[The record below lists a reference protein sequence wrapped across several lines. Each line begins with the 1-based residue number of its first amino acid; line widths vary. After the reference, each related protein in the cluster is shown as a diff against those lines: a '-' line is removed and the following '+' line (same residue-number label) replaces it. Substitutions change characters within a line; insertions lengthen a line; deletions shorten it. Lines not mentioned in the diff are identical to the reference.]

1 MIRGAARVGRGLN
14 APGRACRCVFWLI
27 SVAACASEAAP
38 ALDLE
43 VALAAPP
50 RPSNCATVAAGANL
64 QAEVEGVLEGAVLCL
79 EPGSYS
85 GPLTVSR
92 RVEIW
97 GPREAV
103 IRSAGEGTTIQIEA
117 DGSAITGLTVDGSGG
132 RFDTLDAAIHVVAD
146 DVRVEGVRV
155 QGAAFG
161 LLVEKANRASIL
173 NNVVQGPDQGPLG
186 LRGDGIRLWETRD
199 SVVRDNQVIGC
210 RDMVVWYS
218 SRNRLV
224 RNTVVRSRYGT
235 HFMYSHD
242 NHVQGNRYIDNVVG
256 IFIMYSRNLVLRDNL
271 LARSTGPGG
280 MGLGIKESGNLT
292 VSDNAFIANT
302 KGVYMDTAPLE
313 PDDFNTFE
321 NNGFFHSEV
330 AVLMHSSEKRNAFR
344 GNQFVSNHSQLQVE
358 GGGDALSVEWDGN
371 SFDDYA
377 GFDMDRDGFGD
388 IPYELRRLSSQLEST
403 YPQLQFFR
411 GAITLQ
417 LLDAISSLFPM
428 VEPKTTMVDP
438 RPAMGPVDWSRFDAR

>member
-1 MIRGAARVGRGLN
+1 MIRGAARVGHGLN
-14 APGRACRCVFWLI
+14 APGRACWCVFWLI
-27 SVAACASEAAP
+27 SVAACASEAP
-38 ALDLE
+38 PPLDVE

-50 RPSNCATVAAGANL
+50 RPHDCATVAAGANL
-64 QAEVEGVLEGAVLCL
+64 QAEVEGAEEGAALCL

-85 GPLTVSR
+85 GPLTLSR

-103 IRSAGEGTTIQIEA
+103 IRSAGEGTTIEIAA
-117 DGSAITGLTVDGSGG
+117 DGSALSGLTVDGSGG
-132 RFDTLDAAIHVVAD
+132 RFDTLDAAVHVIAD

-173 NNVVQGPDQGPLG
+173 NNLVQGPDQGPLG

-218 SRNRLV
+218 SRNQLV

-242 NHVQGNRYIDNVVG
+242 NHVEGNRYVDNVVG

-321 NNGFFHSEV
+321 NNAFFHSDV
-330 AVLMHSSEKRNAFR
+330 AILMHSSEKRNAFR

-358 GGGDALSVEWDGN
+358 GGGDALAVEWDGN

>member
-1 MIRGAARVGRGLN
+1 
-14 APGRACRCVFWLI
+14 
-27 SVAACASEAAP
+27 
-38 ALDLE
+38 
-43 VALAAPP
+43 
-50 RPSNCATVAAGANL
+50 
-64 QAEVEGVLEGAVLCL
+64 
-79 EPGSYS
+79 
-85 GPLTVSR
+85 
-92 RVEIW
+92 
-97 GPREAV
+97 
-103 IRSAGEGTTIQIEA
+103 
-117 DGSAITGLTVDGSGG
+117 
-132 RFDTLDAAIHVVAD
+132 LDAAVHVVAD

-155 QGAAFG
+155 QNAVFG
-161 LLVEKANRASIL
+161 LLIEKSNRAMIL
-173 NNVVQGPDQGPLG
+173 NNVIQGPDEGPLG

-199 SVVRDNQVIGC
+199 SEVRDNQVIGC

-218 SRNRLV
+218 SNNRLI

-242 NHVQGNRYIDNVVG
+242 NRVEGNRYLDNVVG
-256 IFIMYSRNLVLRDNL
+256 IFIMYSRNLTLRDNL
-271 LARSTGPGG
+271 LARSSGPGG

-313 PDDFNTFE
+313 PDDFNKFE
-321 NNGFFHSEV
+321 NNAFFHSEV
-330 AVLMHSSEKRNAFR
+330 AVLMHSSAKRNAFL

-358 GGGDALSVEWDGN
+358 GGGNALAVDWKGN

-377 GFDMDRDGFGD
+377 GYDMDRDGFGD

-411 GAITLQ
+411 GAITLT

-428 VEPKTTMVDP
+428 VEPETTLIDP
-438 RPAMGPVDWSRFDAR
+438 RPQLGAMQWKTIDAR